1 MIKVFI
7 FLIIFIG
14 FIGTTLVTS
23 TLYFSQ
29 LIANINTQNDIINI
43 ENIKNILKNNILYVN
58 NKIAV
63 PYGKNGSNYHQL
75 PDWMT
80 FEINNVYGN
89 PYIYC
94 PFSETQPITANNTV
108 LNSDST
114 VYNVETINN
123 EKTNNKDYVDSSES
137 APFDNILAIIISP
150 KNINNLSNCD
160 SITYSEGHFRSEDG
174 FVEVIDKNEIL
185 LSDINKSKV
194 ENISVSNF
202 GQYGLSENLE
212 NWSSNIPLK
221 SIFVLKENEVFLF
234 NNSFVYK
241 NEEINKKDLYIKGSN
256 SLSYS
261 FLQGVNAGTVLEFNN
276 ININLE
282 NIAINENLKLIF
294 NNSKII
300 SNNSKLSNI
309 ELNNSELHLKNTELN
324 NFDNTHSYSIEAFNS
339 EIHLIGDNDLLNV
352 NNNSNILLNSSEL
365 LTYKGTTTNIT
376 INNITNVFELV
387 SGKLKFN
394 NSNINIL
401 TTGANINNSIVAD
414 GLSTVNIINSNINI
428 ETANSF
434 IISYGRTLMKNSSL
448 NMEFGSSYGIY
459 LLEGSTLNLD
469 ESNIGVG
476 DKNINIG
483 IYDNEAAQLIGSNN
497 NVYASICANGTS
509 YNSTI
514 ELDFIDDSYNG
525 VDQVATTEE
534 ESLNFNIRN
543 YFNKLSLNCF

>member
-114 VYNVETINN
+114 AYNVETINN

-469 ESNIGVG
+469 ESNIGLG
-476 DKNINIG
+476 GKNINIG

-525 VDQVATTEE
+525 VDQVATTED